1 MSWREEVAALPRLS
15 PTEFDV
21 DPESTA
27 LMLID
32 VQYIDASREHGWGPD
47 LKQSHPKVWEY
58 YFDRVEQLAV
68 PNMQRL
74 LAAFRGAG
82 LRVIHI
88 TLGPNLSDGADLASG
103 RRTTGGAIEAL
114 SSHVGTFA
122 HSILSEV
129 APIADELV
137 LNKTSRGAFNS
148 TGIDQLLRNLGIRT
162 VIMAGT
168 TTSACV
174 ETTARDAAD
183 RGYRTVIVDDASA
196 ELDQASH
203 DATLRQFAVRWGR
216 VWSTQQVLDEL
227 GVRD

>member
-1 MSWREEVAALPRLS
+1 MNWKDEVAALPRLS
-15 PTEFDV
+15 PSEFDV
-21 DPESTA
+21 DPATTA

-32 VQYIDASREHGWGPD
+32 VQYSDASRNHGWGPN
-47 LKQSHPKVWEY
+47 LRESHPDVWNY
-58 YFDRVEQLAV
+58 YFDRVEQVAV
-68 PNMQRL
+68 PNMKVL
-74 LAAFRGAG
+74 LEAFRNAG

-88 TLGPNLSDGADLASG
+88 TLGPQLSDGADMTSG
-103 RRTTGGAIEAL
+103 RRTTGGAIASL
-114 SSHVGTFA
+114 SSHVGSA
-122 HSILSEV
+122 EHAILSEV
-129 APIADELV
+129 APLPDELV
-137 LNKTSRGAFNS
+137 VNKTSRGAFNS

-162 VIMAGT
+162 VVMAGT

-227 GVRD
+227 GV